1 MLAKVLHNN
10 SVYYSPVFAV
20 SIKGNNCEAVVFD
33 STFSQLIVLTIFRDT
48 SYNILFMD
56 YNTDKFSI
64 NEDKF
69 KSYWNDRNIFKTI
82 KHKKYTPEMLE
93 EARKILRQ
101 MKPKE
106 YTTVTSKS
114 DLEALEFN
122 TGSFHDGYILAMK
135 EKNDTLEILFD
146 TSWGSLAIL
155 RCKDIIQNDLD
166 IGYVF
171 CHCYMDIDKDGV
183 VAFSINVMSHSKEN
197 IFKAKEI
204 QFKPLFE
211 KRIPLKKFDYTVDNH
226 ELAIKYDNQAI
237 TINKVNNHILDFGE
251 RNVLGYI
258 ENDEIMQ
265 RCFIFSEE
273 IVYSFRQYIL
283 PNKKNDHKVAEFQ
296 DECKKQGFVFD
307 RYPFDNY
314 FEEYEYDY
322 GELIYSQEYGKFQ
335 QLVYIYKIL
344 IPILAFNPVWTLV
357 VQLMNPQMEW
367 TLFWI
372 FGIGVPMF
380 TLSVVLIINLI
391 AIVRN
396 KISGNPDHKYIEIYE
411 NGLKYCGYNT
421 MFNLAYENITEVE
434 YKKNIVLHTT
444 IGKFTLHKSKNDS
457 RIFELIN
464 QKACKKQCTN

>member
-1 MLAKVLHNN
+1 MICYFQALAHTLHIRSLNLLYVKCGAWKN
-10 SVYYSPVFAV
+10 YVIGFP
-20 SIKGNNCEAVVFD
+20 
-33 STFSQLIVLTIFRDT
+33 IV
-48 SYNILFMD
+48 
-56 YNTDKFSI
+56 
-64 NEDKF
+64 
-69 KSYWNDRNIFKTI
+69 
-82 KHKKYTPEMLE
+82 
-93 EARKILRQ
+93 
-101 MKPKE
+101 
-106 YTTVTSKS
+106 
-114 DLEALEFN
+114 
-122 TGSFHDGYILAMK
+122 
-135 EKNDTLEILFD
+135 
-146 TSWGSLAIL
+146 
-155 RCKDIIQNDLD
+155 
-166 IGYVF
+166 
-171 CHCYMDIDKDGV
+171 
-183 VAFSINVMSHSKEN
+183 
-197 IFKAKEI
+197 
-204 QFKPLFE
+204 
-211 KRIPLKKFDYTVDNH
+211 
-226 ELAIKYDNQAI
+226 
-237 TINKVNNHILDFGE
+237 
-251 RNVLGYI
+251 
-258 ENDEIMQ
+258 
-265 RCFIFSEE
+265 
-273 IVYSFRQYIL
+273 

-380 TLSVVLIINLI
+380 TLSVVLIIYLI

-396 KISGNPDHKYIEIYE
+396 KISGNPDHKCIEIYE